1 MCEWTKTTW
10 TWCQTLQ
17 NLDWIHKKNHQSEL
31 CPLLRSLVW
40 TASLPRPEAKSTRT
54 NQKFSAY
61 PSTGA
66 HHHAMPRAF
75 LTVRDKKNS
84 TCFGEAYALN
94 TMRLNPLTHVVPL
107 PTTSPFP
114 THLSWSALQHVV
126 IKQAATLL
134 HHDKAQG
141 NSLQRSMHKY
151 HEYPCIERYWIWT
164 FSILFEGHLRLAPV
178 EIRLESV
185 ASFKSWRR
193 RSTSLCQS
201 MRQNQK
207 AAERSVR
214 VN

>member
-1 MCEWTKTTW
+1 MS
-10 TWCQTLQ
+10 
-17 NLDWIHKKNHQSEL
+17 N
-31 CPLLRSLVW
+31 
-40 TASLPRPEAKSTRT
+40 AAKSWLNPQDKSSKRAMSSTSL
-54 NQKFSAY
+54 FSVDCVSSKTWSKKY
-61 PSTGA
+61 KNKSEVFCLSKYRSSP
-66 HHHAMPRAF
+66 PRNAQSF
-75 LTVRDKKNS
+75 LNCPRKNFS
-84 TCFGEAYALN
+84 TCFAEAYTLN
-94 TMRLNPLTHVVPL
+94 AMRLNPLTHVVHL

-114 THLSWSALQHVV
+114 THLSWRALQRAV

-164 FSILFEGHLRLAPV
+164 FSLLFEGHLRLAPL